1 MAQPLKSRTPSTR
14 CVGRTIGR
22 ISLAI
27 AALTSVGLAS
37 AAGFCVNF
45 QDSARGPVQA
55 LSVQDWSGGSLVA
68 ERVVNASTEWPPQ
81 PVTLGVRHWEPILLQ
96 LSQRSDVLRL
106 GASFNATQTQSGRF
120 AAPGGYIEVAFA
132 GKHAAAADHALR
144 FANPIVTGVMVPALP
159 DAAPR
164 FEFELATDQQLPG
177 SSGCRAAP
185 AGAPVIAAAVQV
197 AAEGL
202 EPLKVLR
209 MASFRFGVNLIGES
223 GGLRSGQMRLST
235 RRPELVRLTVPAHQA
250 AGWTQWVQDVVVQFK
265 DQRRT
270 LTLNLLDAAGKP
282 GLALRLIDTLPV
294 RLSPQL
300 GESEPTERYQLDLA
314 PTRVEFLVPAQP

>member
-1 MAQPLKSRTPSTR
+1 MAQQIKTRTPWAR
-14 CVGRTIGR
+14 PIGQL
-22 ISLAI
+22 SLAV
-27 AALTSVGLAS
+27 AALTSAGW
-37 AAGFCVNF
+37 AAAAGGFCVNF
-45 QDSARGPVQA
+45 QDSARGPVQP
-55 LSVQDWSGGSLVA
+55 LTVQDWSGGALVA
-68 ERVVNASTEWPPQ
+68 ERVVSASTEWPPQ

-106 GASFNATQTQSGRF
+106 GASFNATQALSGRF
-120 AAPGGYIEVAFA
+120 AAPGGFIEVAFA
-132 GKHAAAADHALR
+132 GKHEAAAAHSLR

-177 SSGCRAAP
+177 STGCRPASAGSPAA
-185 AGAPVIAAAVQV
+185 AMAVQV
-197 AAEGL
+197 VADGL

-223 GGLRSGQMRLST
+223 GGLRSGQMRLGA
-235 RRPELVRLTVPAHQA
+235 RRPELVRLTIPAHQS
-250 AGWTQWVQDVVVQFK
+250 AGWTQWVQDVVVQFR

-282 GLALRLIDTLPV
+282 SLSLRLIDTLPV

-300 GESEPTERYQLDLA
+300 GESESAERYQLDLA
-314 PTRVEFLVPAQP
+314 PTRVEFLVPQQP